1 MSSQSTDGPLLE
13 MRGISKSFPG
23 VRALD
28 SVSFDL
34 RAGELHALVGENGAG
49 KSTLMKVLAGVY
61 PYPQYEGQIFLNGA
75 LQQFH
80 SVRDSCRAGIA
91 VVFQE
96 LSLVPEMSV
105 AENIRLGREP
115 QTAGVVQWEQM
126 YAQAAKL
133 LADLQLK
140 IDVRQRVTELGIG
153 HQQMIE
159 IAKALSQDA
168 KALVLDEPTA
178 ALTETEA
185 ESLFAIL
192 QKLRQRGIGLIYI
205 SHRLEEVFRLS
216 DRITVLRDGK
226 TVETQATRELDEP
239 RVIAK
244 MVGREVTQLFP
255 PAARSAM
262 EELLTV
268 RGLSAERPDR
278 PGTFALRDITFSA
291 RRGEVLGIAGLM
303 GAGRTELLMSIF
315 GSYPGTVTGEVRV
328 GGQITSIGRPA
339 DAIGHGIGFVTE
351 DRKRSGLVL
360 EHSTLQNMTL
370 AALPQICGGLL
381 INGPREMAAGQA
393 MVQSLRIKTP
403 SLSAPVG
410 TLSGGNQQKVVLSKW
425 LLTKPKVL
433 LLDEPTRG
441 VDVGA
446 KQEIYAEIDRLA
458 RSGMAVLMV
467 SSELPEVLGLADRI
481 LVLRDGQIAG
491 EFSGT
496 DATPEAIMAC
506 ATGQPAPA

>member
-1 MSSQSTDGPLLE
+1 
-13 MRGISKSFPG
+13 
-23 VRALD
+23 
-28 SVSFDL
+28 
-34 RAGELHALVGENGAG
+34 
-49 KSTLMKVLAGVY
+49 
-61 PYPQYEGQIFLNGA
+61 
-75 LQQFH
+75 
-80 SVRDSCRAGIA
+80 
-91 VVFQE
+91 
-96 LSLVPEMSV
+96 
-105 AENIRLGREP
+105 
-115 QTAGVVQWEQM
+115 
-126 YAQAAKL
+126 
-133 LADLQLK
+133 
-140 IDVRQRVTELGIG
+140 
-153 HQQMIE
+153 
-159 IAKALSQDA
+159 
-168 KALVLDEPTA
+168 
-178 ALTETEA
+178 
-185 ESLFAIL
+185 
-192 QKLRQRGIGLIYI
+192 
-205 SHRLEEVFRLS
+205 
-216 DRITVLRDGK
+216 
-226 TVETQATRELDEP
+226 
-239 RVIAK
+239 
-244 MVGREVTQLFP
+244 
-255 PAARSAM
+255 
-262 EELLTV
+262 
-268 RGLSAERPDR
+268 
-278 PGTFALRDITFSA
+278 
-291 RRGEVLGIAGLM
+291 M

-393 MVQSLRIKTP
+393 MVQSLRIKTS

-481 LVLRDGQIAG
+481 LVLRDGRIAG

-506 ATGQPAPA
+506 ATGQPASA